1 MSKGYEITY
10 DQLKFTD
17 DFMFC
22 KILENNPDL
31 CKELLEVILGVKIRK
46 IERISKQKEIKV
58 KADGKGVRFDVYL
71 EDADNTVFDIEMQT
85 TKKTDLPK
93 RSRYYQGMLDMDL
106 IQKGARYKELKKSY
120 VIFICTSDPFTLNL
134 PVYHFENACMENLE
148 LLLRDNAK
156 KVFVNSKGVRENITE
171 EMKAFLDFLENKE
184 SESHLTKRIQEE
196 VENARHQEEWR
207 HEYMTLTEKYEEYF
221 EEGREEGREQGRE
234 EGREEGRQEGRQE
247 GAIKTL
253 TSLVSKGLL
262 TVEEAAAEFGVSVEE
277 FQQKMQSN

>member
-46 IERISKQKEIKV
+46 IERISKQKEIKDR
-58 KADGKGVRFDVYL
+58 ADGKGVRFDVYL

-85 TKKTDLPK
+85 TKK
-93 RSRYYQGMLDMDL
+93 
-106 IQKGARYKELKKSY
+106 
-120 VIFICTSDPFTLNL
+120 
-134 PVYHFENACMENLE
+134 
-148 LLLRDNAK
+148 
-156 KVFVNSKGVRENITE
+156 
-171 EMKAFLDFLENKE
+171 

-221 EEGREEGREQGRE
+221 EEGREEG
-234 EGREEGRQEGRQE
+234 
-247 GAIKTL
+247 AIKTL

-262 TVEEAAAEFGVSVEE
+262 TVEEAATELGVSVEE